1 VAFAGA
7 KRNFIHRR
15 PLLKQVFRKGAGI
28 MRLAALT
35 LAAGLATAAAAVSAN
50 ATPVLPNLNDQTAS
64 NIIQVSGGCGR
75 GFHRNHRGFCS
86 PNHYRPYTYY
96 RPYVYYQP
104 YAFYGGGYHRPHR
117 YWYGY

>member
-1 VAFAGA
+1 
-7 KRNFIHRR
+7 
-15 PLLKQVFRKGAGI
+15 

-75 GFHRNHRGFCS
+75 WFHRNWRGFCT
-86 PNHYRPYTYY
+86 PNRHRPHVYYRPHY
-96 RPYVYYQP
+96 RPYVYYRP
-104 YAFYGGGYHRPHR
+104 YAYYGGGYYRPHR